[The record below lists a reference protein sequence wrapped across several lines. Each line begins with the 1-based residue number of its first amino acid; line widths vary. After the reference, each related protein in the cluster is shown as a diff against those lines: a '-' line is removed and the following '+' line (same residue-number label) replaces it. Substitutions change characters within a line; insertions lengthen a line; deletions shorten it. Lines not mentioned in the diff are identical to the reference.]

1 MSEHLIELRRIVKRY
16 GTGEAAFNAL
26 GGIDL
31 TIDQGEFVAIM
42 GHSGSGKSTLMNI
55 LGCLDVPTSGTYHL
69 GGVDVST
76 VDGEALLKNYAIV
89 FQDVVL
95 FADTVMENIRLGNR
109 DATDEEVIAAAKAA
123 NADHFIRT
131 LPGGYQMELNED
143 ASNVSQGQKQLLTIA
158 RAILAD
164 NRILILD
171 EATSSVDTRT
181 EQRIQTAMD
190 NLMRGRTS
198 FVIAHRLS
206 TIRDADL
213 ILVMR
218 DGDIVEQGTHDQL
231 IEAGGFY
238 ADLYNSQFEDVVD

>member
-1 MSEHLIELRRIVKRY
+1 MCIRDR
-16 GTGEAAFNAL
+16 
-26 GGIDL
+26 
-31 TIDQGEFVAIM
+31 
-42 GHSGSGKSTLMNI
+42 
-55 LGCLDVPTSGTYHL
+55 

-95 FADTVMENIRLGNR
+95 FADTVMENIRLGKR

-158 RAILAD
+158 RTILAD

-190 NLMRGRTS
+190 RLMQGRTS

-206 TIRDADL
+206 TIKNADL
-213 ILVMR
+213 ILVMK
-218 DGDIVEQGTHDQL
+218 DGDVIESGTHETLMQK
-231 IEAGGFY
+231 GGFY
-238 ADLYNSQFEDVVD
+238 AELYNSQFEQAS